1 MSNGIVDLPSYQ
13 IGGLLDRIKRLIG
26 GQSEEEQDVDDRRKA
41 AERFE
46 KRAGPAID
54 DPTLRSMQPLLDS
67 LQHMTGPVPEGD
79 GYAGYSESGDIPFSV
94 RPEDPQIASGE
105 ALGLYYHPSQQQQEN
120 IVIDTGSS
128 AALRHDPRFIAMH
141 EVGHAV
147 DRRNPK
153 GERGWLSPELRRAIY
168 TREAPFNT
176 EGQYGSVQR
185 TWEEDGETYVGIPE
199 ESPGDAPHQRIAD
212 YIGEA
217 IDFLQTSKNSAIDPE
232 YTRQYLSERPHLQR
246 LTEELLQLP
255 IYQEHPLLTGSLG
268 EAYEPEPESAFA
280 SSMRELRET
289 YERAGL
295 PIPEGVAGPANA
307 YLQPDFTPAQMA
319 RIDELARNID
329 MGMSFSFQE
338 DDTDAILNAAQRK
351 LMARGTGPRYRS
363 RFRPASPPTPPR

>member
-1 MSNGIVDLPSYQ
+1 MSNGIVDLPAYQ
-13 IGGLLDRIKRLIG
+13 SGGLLDRIKRLIG
-26 GQSEEEQDVDDRRKA
+26 GRSEEEQDVDDRRKA

-246 LTEELLQLP
+246 LTEELLQIP
-255 IYQEHPLLTGSLG
+255 IYQEHPFLTGSLG
-268 EAYEPEPESAFA
+268 EAYEPEPEP
-280 SSMRELRET
+280 EPWPT
-289 YERAGL
+289 RA
-295 PIPEGVAGPANA
+295 V
-307 YLQPDFTPAQMA
+307 PDFTPAQTE
-319 RIDELARNID
+319 RIDELAREIG
-329 MGMSFSFQE
+329 MGMRISLQGS
-338 DDTDAILNAAQRK
+338 DTDAMLEAVQGQ
-351 LMARGTGPRYRS
+351 LDARTGPRYTS
-363 RFRPASPPTPPR
+363 RFYPASSPIPPR